1 MSEKGIVF
9 FPERRFV
16 GTPHDWGIELFEDVF
31 FPAADGTRLHGWWVP
46 GPDSRGVIVWFHGN
60 AGNISHRLDNLRRLL
75 DAVGFSIFIF
85 DYREF
90 GRSEGSISKAGTF
103 FDAEGVLRYLTVERK
118 LNPGNL
124 LLFGRSLGTALA
136 VHLGRF
142 IEPLGMVLEAA
153 FTSTMEMLRRYF
165 PFGVPSSLTQT
176 MYESLLYIDVITCPI
191 LFIHGANDEAIP
203 ISMGRTLYDKAIAP
217 KFFYEVPYADHNDTY
232 LVGGEA
238 YFEKWRSFV
247 TFCLEQRDRVDLL
260 EG

>member
-9 FPERRFV
+9 FPERAFD
-16 GTPHDWGIELFEDVF
+16 GTPQDWGIKDFEDVF

-75 DAVGFSIFIF
+75 NTVGFSIFIF

-90 GRSEGSISKAGTF
+90 GRSEGTISKAGTF
-103 FDAEGVLRYLTVERK
+103 LDAEGVLRYLTIERR
-118 LNPGNL
+118 LSPGEL

-136 VHLGRF
+136 VHAARS
-142 IEPLGMVLEAA
+142 IKPLGMVLEAA
-153 FTSTMEMLRRYF
+153 FTGTLDMLHRYF

-176 MYESLLYIDVITCPI
+176 VYDNLSFIDRITCPI
-191 LFIHGANDEAIP
+191 LFIHGAEDQAIP
-203 ISMGRTLYDKAIAP
+203 VSMGQTLFDKATAP
-217 KFFYEVPYADHNDTY
+217 KFFYEVPNADHNDTY

-247 TFCLEQRDRVDLL
+247 SFCLRQRGLADS
-260 EG
+260 